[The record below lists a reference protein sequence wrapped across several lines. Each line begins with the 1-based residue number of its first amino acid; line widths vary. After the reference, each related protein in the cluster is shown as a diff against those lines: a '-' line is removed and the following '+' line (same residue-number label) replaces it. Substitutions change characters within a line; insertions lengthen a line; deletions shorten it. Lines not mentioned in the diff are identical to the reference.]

1 MLRHVV
7 EDCFGGAEQASKSG
21 PNHVEVVSEGPNRCR
36 SRHVAL
42 TLQHRT
48 YWAQRS
54 DERLKKSQESN
65 EKEAGALSSMGMSLL
80 TDGIY
85 RLGLAHFATFETLVF
100 RFQALLQ
107 IQRLLLIPTYFAL
120 SPASKQSNV

>member
-1 MLRHVV
+1 MWEIVQRVKNGV
-7 EDCFGGAEQASKSG
+7 Y
-21 PNHVEVVSEGPNRCR
+21 
-36 SRHVAL
+36 AL
-42 TLQHRT
+42 
-48 YWAQRS
+48 
-54 DERLKKSQESN
+54 
-65 EKEAGALSSMGMSLL
+65 
-80 TDGIY
+80 Y